1 MPLIPAASVIVVV
14 LAALALILQGGAPLQ
29 SLLRWLTS

>member
-14 LAALALILQGGAPLQ
+14 LTALALILPGGALLQ
-29 SLLRWLTS
+29 SLLRWPTS